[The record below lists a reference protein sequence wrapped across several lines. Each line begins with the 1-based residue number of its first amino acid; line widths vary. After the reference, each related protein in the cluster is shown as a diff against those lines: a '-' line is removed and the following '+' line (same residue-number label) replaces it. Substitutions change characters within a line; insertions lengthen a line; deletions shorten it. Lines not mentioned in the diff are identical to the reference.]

1 VSARIF
7 AENLGLEDLQIAQ
20 PIWFNSL
27 QVASFHPLDP
37 ASIAGCRLDILNV
50 DDASGKRRHTPR
62 ASIKELP
69 VQCFFE
75 DFMIQQETSRVLQS
89 ID

>member
-37 ASIAGCRLDILNV
+37 ASNASCRLDILSV
-50 DDASGKRRHTPR
+50 DDASRQK
-62 ASIKELP
+62 KEAHAQRNDQGITGTML
-69 VQCFFE
+69 
-75 DFMIQQETSRVLQS
+75 L
-89 ID
+89 